1 MHIRNLLPTDASQ
14 FHALRLRGLKEA
26 PTSFASSYEEEVGI
40 SLEEVGRRLS
50 AKPDGAT
57 FGAFDTTGLVG
68 VAGLQREGMRK
79 LAHKAFIWGMYLAP
93 EARRQ
98 GVGRKLLQHAL
109 EYAWNSLSVTQVN
122 LGLNTGNTPAVELYK
137 SLGFET
143 YGVERG
149 FLLVDGVLY
158 DEYQMVCASVK
169 AAGLRV

>member
-1 MHIRNLLPTDASQ
+1 
-14 FHALRLRGLKEA
+14 
-26 PTSFASSYEEEVGI
+26 
-40 SLEEVGRRLS
+40 
-50 AKPDGAT
+50 
-57 FGAFDTTGLVG
+57 
-68 VAGLQREGMRK
+68 
-79 LAHKAFIWGMYLAP
+79 MYVAP

-122 LGLNTGNTPAVELYK
+122 LGVNTGNTPVVELYK

-169 AAGLRV
+169 AAGLRA